1 MEKGPFPP
9 TRQSIEWHTIGGQ
22 PKGNL
27 TALINAA
34 ICNIIIIIIIIITT
48 LLQTNGCHKF
58 VAEDI
63 KS

>member
-1 MEKGPFPP
+1 LADNK
-9 TRQSIEWHTIGGQ
+9 
-22 PKGNL
+22 PKGIL

-34 ICNIIIIIIIIITT
+34 IYIITIIIVVDVIIIRSM
-48 LLQTNGCHKF
+48 LQTNGCHKS

>member
-1 MEKGPFPP
+1 LAANK
-9 TRQSIEWHTIGGQ
+9 
-22 PKGNL
+22 PKGIL

-34 ICNIIIIIIIIITT
+34 ICIIIIIS
-48 LLQTNGCHKF
+48 LLQTNGWHKF